1 MLGLTK
7 TICEKTIQTSVTVTD
22 MMPAESKNSQ
32 ATRKGQASFKPET
45 VASCLQFLDYFQ
57 LQITM
62 KQETQAQE
70 HTQTHK
76 PWQRPRSCHSC
87 LIFLD

>member
-22 MMPAESKNSQ
+22 MMHAESKNSQ
-32 ATRKGQASFKPET
+32 TTRKGQASFKPET
-45 VASCLQFLDYFQ
+45 VASCLQFHDYFQ

-76 PWQRPRSCHSC
+76 PWQRPGAVT
-87 LIFLD
+87 LVLYF